1 MIKRATYVQIVL
13 GALATYY
20 LTWWALLIFS
30 VIFLVLKS
38 YTKEDLKKPQW
49 KKLIKF
55 WAYLAF
61 SCVQIFYLLTFL
73 IVNWFVMAAVNIT
86 QVLFMLYLKNQIK
99 SYETFLNIH
108 QPAGPATENQSQ
120 DKKFFTK
127 DLLVNLGDLKSK
139 CEKK

>member
-1 MIKRATYVQIVL
+1 MIKKVTYAQIVL

-61 SCVQIFYLLTFL
+61 CGVQIFYLVTYL
-73 IVNWFVMAAVNIT
+73 IVNWFVMTTVNIT
-86 QVLFMLYLKNQIK
+86 QVLLILYLKKQIK

-108 QPAGPATENQSQ
+108 
-120 DKKFFTK
+120 
-127 DLLVNLGDLKSK
+127 
-139 CEKK
+139 